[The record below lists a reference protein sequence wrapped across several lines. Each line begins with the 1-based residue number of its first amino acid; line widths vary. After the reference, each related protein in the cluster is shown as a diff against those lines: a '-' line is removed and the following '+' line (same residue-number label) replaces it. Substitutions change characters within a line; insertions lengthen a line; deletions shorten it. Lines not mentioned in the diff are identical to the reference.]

1 MMKAWSDG
9 GFWSSHT
16 FRHDWR
22 GLVVSPVWNR
32 HSNDV
37 LDSLGSRQVTWQSQT
52 RKWEVAIKTMYI
64 PWGSLALPK
73 PQALLGTKFTAS
85 SCQGGRLALYPAR
98 VMNSWSSASGLRIP
112 STLWPLDWSH
122 GAGCVNPCLTA
133 FTRQTYRQVRLFRLS
148 TPVSRHFRDFAQHF
162 PTFFTSCDFKEKNRI
177 SGLFANLSL

>member
-37 LDSLGSRQVTWQSQT
+37 LDSQGSRQVTWQSQT

-73 PQALLGTKFTAS
+73 PQAFLGTKFTAS
-85 SCQGGRLALYPAR
+85 SCQGRRLALNPAR
-98 VMNSWSSASGLRIP
+98 VMNSRSYAYGLRIP
-112 STLWPLDWSH
+112 STLWPLVGRM
-122 GAGCVNPCLTA
+122 GAGFVNPYPPA
-133 FTRQTYRQVRLFRLS
+133 FIRQTYRQVRLFRPS
-148 TPVSRHFRDFAQHF
+148 MPVSRYFRDFAQHF
-162 PTFFTSCDFKEKNRI
+162 PTFFTSCDFQWE
-177 SGLFANLSL
+177 